1 MARSHLTLA
10 ALATSAVPGLDVAAA
25 QPFTSH
31 RQGEFDSA
39 LLTARDGKHYLVR
52 VANSESAA
60 KAQTAELSALGALSS
75 GVRTRLPFALS
86 TFVGQTVI
94 KPKPGE
100 RGGRAVVSEFVYGRR
115 LTLDLLTPDSPLPE
129 SVGRALAAMH
139 SLPTS
144 VVVDA
149 GLPVVSAIDN
159 LRSVVG
165 IMDRAAATSMVPA
178 SLLSRWESATDD
190 TSLWQF
196 QTTVVHGAMSA
207 DVLLYDADGQIA
219 GIIGWSDL
227 RVGDPAR
234 DLSWALS
241 APSPDSVEQIFGS
254 YSAGRHGAAD
264 REIRRRAMLYAELEL
279 ARWLLFGLE
288 ARDQSIVDDAVQM
301 LDVLVES
308 VRGDQQGSL
317 AHETGPILDVDEV
330 RQMLSERPHVAQG
343 GGRGALTE

>member
-1 MARSHLTLA
+1 MARSHFTLA
-10 ALATSAVPGLDVAAA
+10 ALATAAVSGLDVAAS
-25 QPFTSH
+25 QRFSSNG
-31 RQGEFDSA
+31 QGDFDSA
-39 LLTARDGKHYLVR
+39 LITARDGKHFLVR
-52 VANSESAA
+52 VATSPA
-60 KAQTAELSALGALSS
+60 AQTNQSADLLALRALSS

-86 TFVGQTVI
+86 SLVGQTVI

-115 LTLDLLTPDSPLPE
+115 LTLDRLVPTSPLPE
-129 SVGRALAAMH
+129 SVGQSLAAMH

-144 VVVDA
+144 VVIDA
-149 GLPVVSAIDN
+149 GLPVVPALDN

-196 QTTVVHGAMSA
+196 QTTVIHGAMSA
-207 DVLLYDADGQIA
+207 EVLLYDAEEQIV

-241 APSPDSVEQIFGS
+241 APSPESVEQIFDA
-254 YSAGRHGAAD
+254 YADARHGAAD

-288 ARDQSIVDDAVQM
+288 ARDKSIVDDAVQM
-301 LDVLVES
+301 LDVLVDS

-330 RQMLSERPHVAQG
+330 RQMLSERPPVGQT